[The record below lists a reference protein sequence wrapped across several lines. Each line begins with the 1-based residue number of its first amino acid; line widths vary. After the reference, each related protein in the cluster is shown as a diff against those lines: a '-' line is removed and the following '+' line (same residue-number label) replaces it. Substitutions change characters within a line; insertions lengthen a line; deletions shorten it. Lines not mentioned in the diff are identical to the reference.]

1 MVRKIKN
8 RKTHK
13 QTQKGYKEKLGLFDK
28 LPEECLACLEPF
40 DRQNKEQV
48 TTWNVVVRKE
58 EKEVRLYCPECW
70 SKAQQVVKDFEQRI
84 KEREQV

>member
-1 MVRKIKN
+1 
-8 RKTHK
+8 
-13 QTQKGYKEKLGLFDK
+13 LGLFDK

-48 TTWNVVVRKE
+48 MTWNVVVRNEKE
-58 EKEVRLYCPECW
+58 EVRLYCPECW

-84 KEREQV
+84 KEREQP

>member
-8 RKTHK
+8 KKTHK
-13 QTQKGYKEKLGLFDK
+13 QTQKDYKEKLGLFDK

-48 TTWNVVVRKE
+48 TTWNVVVRNEKE
-58 EKEVRLYCPECW
+58 EVRLYCPECW

>member
-8 RKTHK
+8 KKTHK
-13 QTQKGYKEKLGLFDK
+13 QTQKDYKEKLGLFDK

-48 TTWNVVVRKE
+48 TTWNVVVRNEKE
-58 EKEVRLYCPECW
+58 EVRLYCPECW

-84 KEREQV
+84 KEREQA

>member
-1 MVRKIKN
+1 MVRKLKN
-8 RKTHK
+8 KKTHK
-13 QTQKGYKEKLGLFDK
+13 QTQKDYKQKLGLFDK

-48 TTWNVVVRKE
+48 MTWNVVVRSEKE
-58 EKEVRLYCPECW
+58 EVRLYCPECW

-84 KEREQV
+84 KEREQP

>member
-1 MVRKIKN
+1 MVRKLKN
-8 RKTHK
+8 KKTHK
-13 QTQKGYKEKLGLFDK
+13 QTQKDYKQKLGLFDK

-48 TTWNVVVRKE
+48 MTWNVVVRNEKE
-58 EKEVRLYCPECW
+58 EVRLYCPECW

-84 KEREQV
+84 KEREQP